1 MPENLRSSQS
11 MGPLSVGDVVSAGL
25 RIYRDHFKLYF
36 RLAFIAYLWI
46 LVPIY
51 GWAKFSAISGLI
63 SRLAFQELLEQP
75 ETVSEARR
83 HVMPRMWGF
92 LLAGFLVSL
101 IVSGI
106 IFAAVIVFGI
116 LGVVVGM
123 IIGQGSA
130 TTSAAAILVLSLVGF
145 IALIALFTGYLWLVS
160 RLLIVEVPLAVESNV
175 DASSAISRSWVLTKG
190 FALRLILVVT
200 VAFLIT
206 LPITIVVQIFSTIIQ
221 GFLSASIPQNSP
233 TFLALYYLLILPI
246 SFASG
251 ALLIPFW
258 QSIKAVVYYDLR
270 NRREGLDLQIRDSE

>member
-1 MPENLRSSQS
+1 MPENLRSSQP

-51 GWAKFSAISGLI
+51 GWAKFSAISGLL
-63 SRLAFQELLEQP
+63 SRLAFQEVLEQP

-83 HVMPRMWGF
+83 HVMPRMWSF

-101 IVSGI
+101 IWIGI
-106 IFAAVIVFGI
+106 VVVGAIVFGI
-116 LGVVVGM
+116 LGVVVGVM
-123 IIGQGSA
+123 IGQRSTPTTA
-130 TTSAAAILVLSLVGF
+130 TAILTLTLLGF
-145 IALIALFTGYLWLVS
+145 ITVIALLFAYLWLVS

-175 DASSAISRSWVLTKG
+175 DATSAISRSWVLTKG
-190 FALRLILVVT
+190 FTLRLILVVT

-221 GFLSASIPQNSP
+221 GFLSVSMPQDSP
-233 TFLALYYLLILPI
+233 AFLALYYLLILPI

-258 QSIKAVVYYDLR
+258 QSIKAVIYYDLR

>member
-1 MPENLRSSQS
+1 

-51 GWAKFSAISGLI
+51 GWAKFSAISGLL

-83 HVMPRMWGF
+83 HVMPRMWSF
-92 LLAGFLVSL
+92 LLAGFLVGL
-101 IVSGI
+101 IMSGI

-123 IIGQGSA
+123 IIGQGAA

-145 IALIALFTGYLWLVS
+145 IVLIALFVGYLWLVS

-175 DASSAISRSWVLTKG
+175 DSSSAISRSWVLTKG
-190 FALRLILVVT
+190 FALRLILVAT

-221 GFLSASIPQNSP
+221 GLLSASIPQDSP

>member
-1 MPENLRSSQS
+1 